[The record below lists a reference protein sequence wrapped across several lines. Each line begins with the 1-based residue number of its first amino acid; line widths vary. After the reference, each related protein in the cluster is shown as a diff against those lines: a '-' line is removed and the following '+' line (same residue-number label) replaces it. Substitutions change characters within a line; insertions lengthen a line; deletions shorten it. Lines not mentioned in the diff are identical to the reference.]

1 MKNIFNPLLFILLPS
16 IFFIGCANE
25 DLTPFYGQQV
35 AGKVIIRGYNATQ
48 DSLKVVANGE
58 PLEISGNNAFIGE
71 IIKDYEFVYYNNAAE
86 NIDIINKATGQTLHS
101 YSFTAL
107 NTTDTL
113 SFYHNDGIWLDNVFS
128 SKPGILSG
136 TGRTGYR
143 FIFPTINRY
152 SDSGYD
158 GTIDAIIRKANGQVM
173 GIAENITKDSFSNFV
188 EFAYAP
194 PPILNVEL
202 VKHGTSESY
211 INGHQVIVQLVMQN
225 NKSRLIVLDE
235 KADESGAF
243 SGVEG
248 TINLVDYFD
257 F

>member
-1 MKNIFNPLLFILLPS
+1 MKNIFNTLLFILLLA
-16 IFFIGCANE
+16 IFFTGCANE
-25 DLTPFYGQQV
+25 DLTPLYGQQV
-35 AGKVIIRGYNATQ
+35 AGKVIIRAYNATH
-48 DSLKVVANGE
+48 DSLQVVANGE
-58 PLEISGNNAFIGE
+58 PLEIGGYNAFTGE
-71 IIKDYEFVYYNNAAE
+71 IIKDYEFVYYNDAPE
-86 NIDIINKATGQTLHS
+86 NIDIINKATGQTLYS

-113 SFYHNDGIWLDNVFS
+113 SFYHNNGIWLDNILS
-128 SKPGILSG
+128 SKPGTLSG

-152 SDSGYD
+152 SNSGYE
-158 GTIDAIIRKANGQVM
+158 GGIDAVIRKANGQVM
-173 GIAENITKDSFSNFV
+173 GVAENITKDSFSNFV

-202 VKHGTSESY
+202 VKHGTTESY
-211 INGHQVIVQLVMQN
+211 ITGAQVIVQLVMQN

-235 KADESGAF
+235 KADDNGAF